1 LGDEGRLKETRRAV
15 WCVVLWRVGIWGFGF
30 GWWARTKREFDGSGL
45 GETGR
50 REWRVDPGRLR

>member
-1 LGDEGRLKETRRAV
+1 LKETRRAV